1 MFPLQPQQSLAYGLT
16 ADRIALRQLLFSHII
31 AWQKA
36 THQDIR
42 PEAIVDII
50 SKKHGYFL

>member
-1 MFPLQPQQSLAYGLT
+1 MLALEPQQSLTYGLA
-16 ADRIALRQLLFSHII
+16 ADRIALRQLLLAHII

-42 PEAIVDII
+42 PEAVVDII

>member
-1 MFPLQPQQSLAYGLT
+1 MLALQPQQSLTYGL
-16 ADRIALRQLLFSHII
+16 AANRIALRQLLLPHII
-31 AWQKA
+31 TWQKA

-50 SKKHGYFL
+50 SKKHRYFL